1 MTNNDFSDLG
11 KQIESAVQNALNS
24 DSVKNMKKYMSS
36 AMQDTVQEIRDA
48 ISEGM
53 GKKGGPDI
61 PYRPNN
67 AANTGG
73 AAVHPQSSRAGGG
86 QGAYRQPRRLPAVY
100 TRKPAG
106 RVASVLFLVFGFI
119 LMGSVLPLSLLG
131 TVISWVSDGFA
142 SAVPYLTGFTL
153 PAAAVSLG
161 LIGGGFH
168 IRGRLKRYRRY
179 LTQLQG
185 RSFCSVKELASSVGE
200 SPQFVVKDLRKMIR
214 LGMFPQGHLDDEKT
228 CLMLTSEVYGQYLR
242 AKESAKY
249 RELEEKAVRSDV
261 VPEAEEET
269 KKSEPAKELETAIQE
284 GQEYIRQIRLA
295 NDRIPGPVVSEKLTR
310 LEHIVTKIFDY
321 VQKHPEK
328 LADIRKFMSYYLPTT
343 LKLVQAY
350 CEFDQQSVA
359 GENVAAAK
367 KEIEDTL
374 DTINTAFA
382 NLLDSLFEDAV
393 MDVSTD
399 ISVLETMLKQEGL
412 TGSDF
417 NS

>member
-185 RSFCSVKELASSVGE
+185 TQFLFC
-200 SPQFVVKDLRKMIR
+200 Q
-214 LGMFPQGHLDDEKT
+214 
-228 CLMLTSEVYGQYLR
+228 R
-242 AKESAKY
+242 AGIQCGG
-249 RELEEKAVRSDV
+249 
-261 VPEAEEET
+261 
-269 KKSEPAKELETAIQE
+269 EPA
-284 GQEYIRQIRLA
+284 
-295 NDRIPGPVVSEKLTR
+295 V
-310 LEHIVTKIFDY
+310 
-321 VQKHPEK
+321 
-328 LADIRKFMSYYLPTT
+328 
-343 LKLVQAY
+343 
-350 CEFDQQSVA
+350 CC
-359 GENVAAAK
+359 
-367 KEIEDTL
+367 
-374 DTINTAFA
+374 
-382 NLLDSLFEDAV
+382 
-393 MDVSTD
+393 
-399 ISVLETMLKQEGL
+399 
-412 TGSDF
+412 
-417 NS
+417 